1 MSLREEIAAD
11 IASGDLADL
20 FQDCTLNG
28 KAAKAMVST
37 TATIEGMDAMGGTM
51 LSGERQFKFERQP
64 LLEIKSTLKMLNDV
78 ITFAGRT
85 YDVTEIDDRPGHP
98 IVIINAVL
106 RP

>member
-1 MSLREEIAAD
+1 MSLRSEMAED
-11 IASGDLADL
+11 IASGEMSDL

-28 KAAKAMVST
+28 RSIKAMVST
-37 TATIEGMDAMGGTM
+37 TATVEGMDAFGGTL

-78 ITFAGRT
+78 IVFAGRT
-85 YDVTEIDDRPGHP
+85 YDVSEIDDRPGHP
-98 IVIINAVL
+98 IVVINATL